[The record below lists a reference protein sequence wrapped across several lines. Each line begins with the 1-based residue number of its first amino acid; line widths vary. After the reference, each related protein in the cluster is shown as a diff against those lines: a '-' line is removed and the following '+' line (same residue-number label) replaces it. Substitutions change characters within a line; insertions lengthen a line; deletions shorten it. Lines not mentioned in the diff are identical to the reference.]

1 MPTACDE
8 PVRAVL
14 ERVREETAVRFILRR
29 LAFYVVAVWFA
40 ITVNFAIPR
49 VMPGNAVDTMLGK
62 FPQLDANSLHAL
74 QAEFGTHTHG
84 SLISQYFSY
93 VGQLAHGNLGLS
105 VGQYPSTVTSI
116 LGQTLPWTLILVGTA
131 TILSF
136 ALGTL
141 LGVIA
146 AWRRGGWL
154 DRTLPAFTFLQATPY
169 FFLALIV
176 IQLFALDWRLF
187 PFGQGYD
194 LGLQPGFNWAFISSA
209 ISHSVLPA
217 LTIILT
223 AIGGWMLQMRN
234 VMLTTISEDYIL
246 VAEAKGLSPRRI
258 MFTYGAR
265 NAILPNIAGFAL
277 SLGFVV
283 AGALV
288 MEIVFSYPGIG
299 LTLYNAVTSNDYPLL
314 QGIFLVISLT
324 VLLASLLADIVYV
337 VADPRVRT
345 GAEY

>member
-1 MPTACDE
+1 
-8 PVRAVL
+8 VQ
-14 ERVREETAVRFILRR
+14 FILRR
-29 LAFYVVAVWFA
+29 LAFYVAAAWFA

-49 VMPGNAVDTMLGK
+49 VMPGNAVDTMLAK
-62 FPQLDANSLHAL
+62 FPQLDANSLRAL
-74 QAEFGTHTHG
+74 EAEFGAHSHG
-84 SLISQYFSY
+84 SIVSQYFSY
-93 VGQLAHGNLGLS
+93 LGQLAHGNLGLS

-116 LGQTLPWTLILVGTA
+116 LAQTLPWTLILVGTA
-131 TILSF
+131 TMISF

-141 LGVIA
+141 LGVVA

-154 DRTLPAFTFLQATPY
+154 DRALPAFTFLQATPY
-169 FFLALIV
+169 FFLALII
-176 IQLFALDWRLF
+176 IQLFALDWRIF
-187 PFGQGYD
+187 PFGQGYS
-194 LGLQPGFNWAFISSA
+194 LGLQPGFNWPFISSA
-209 ISHSVLPA
+209 IAHSVLPA

-246 VAEAKGLSPRRI
+246 VAQAKGLSPRRI

-299 LTLYNAVTSNDYPLL
+299 LTLFNAVTSNDYPLL

-324 VLLASLLADIVYV
+324 VLLASLLADVIYV
-337 VADPRVRT
+337 FADPRVRT
-345 GAEY
+345 GAAY

>member
-1 MPTACDE
+1 
-8 PVRAVL
+8 
-14 ERVREETAVRFILRR
+14 VRFILRR
-29 LAFYVVAVWFA
+29 LAFYLVAAWFA

-49 VMPGNAVDTMLGK
+49 VMPGNAVDTMLAK
-62 FPQLDANSLHAL
+62 FPQLDASSLKAL
-74 QAEFGTHTHG
+74 EAQFGTHAHG
-84 SLISQYFSY
+84 SLLSQYFSY
-93 VGQLAHGNLGLS
+93 LGDVAHGNLGLS

-116 LGQTLPWTLILVGTA
+116 LAQTLPWTLILVGTA

-141 LGVIA
+141 LGVVA

-154 DRTLPAFTFLQATPY
+154 DRSLPAFTFLQATPY

-176 IQLFALDWRLF
+176 IQLFALDWHLF
-187 PFGQGYD
+187 PFGQGYA
-194 LGLQPGFNWAFISSA
+194 LGLQPGFNWTFISSA

-234 VMLTTISEDYIL
+234 MMLTTISEDYIL
-246 VAEAKGLSPRRI
+246 VAQAKGLSPRRI

-299 LTLYNAVTSNDYPLL
+299 LTLFNAVTSNDYPLL

-324 VLLASLLADIVYV
+324 VLLASLLADLVYV
-337 VADPRVRT
+337 FADPRVRS
-345 GAEY
+345 GAAY